1 MSMLYAERSKKLT
14 FEGEINPQ
22 NEKLYKQ
29 FYRAKT
35 MQGLSKGTLLNYT
48 SDLNQWFKYMATE
61 QMDLTADEATEDD
74 IEEFI
79 FYCQQEGNNA
89 NRIKRRLS
97 SISSFYLFLRKK
109 KIVKDNPVD
118 LIDRPKNVKPV
129 VPQVYLTEEQVHAMK
144 KALKEQGNRQ
154 LELYALFSLSTMAR
168 VNAVSSVRW
177 SNLDLENKQVIGV
190 VEKGGK
196 ENENMYFSEE
206 VKSLILAEKKRR
218 EEEGIECDYLF
229 CAKRHGKYDKV
240 SNVTLGLWAK
250 KIGKMIGI
258 EEGLHPHDFRHSG
271 ATLLKNMGMELEEVS
286 KLLNHSGTDVTKK
299 FYIKEDNKKLKAN
312 REKFN
317 L

>member
-1 MSMLYAERSKKLT
+1 MSLYAERSKKLS

-22 NEKLYKQ
+22 NEKLFKQ
-29 FYRAKT
+29 YYRAKT
-35 MQGLSKGTLLNYT
+35 MQGLSQGTLLNYE
-48 SDLNQWFKYMATE
+48 SDLRQWFKFMAKE
-61 QMDLTADEATEDD
+61 QMDLTVEDATEDD

-79 FYCQQEGNNA
+79 FHCQQEGNNA

-97 SISSFYLFLRKK
+97 SISSFYIFLRKK

-129 VPQVYLTEEQVHAMK
+129 VPQVYLTLEQVEQMK
-144 KALKEQGNRQ
+144 KVLKEQDNRQ

-168 VNAVSSVRW
+168 VNAVASVKW
-177 SNLDLENKQVIGV
+177 SNLDLEDCVVTGI

-196 ENENMYFSEE
+196 EHENMLFSEE
-206 VKSLILAEKKRR
+206 VRDLIIAEKARR
-218 EEEGIECDYLF
+218 EELGIECDYLF
-229 CAKRHGKYDKV
+229 YTLHKKGYKRA

-250 KIGKMIGI
+250 KIGRMIDI

-286 KLLNHSGTDVTKK
+286 KLLNHSGVDVTKK
-299 FYIKEDNKKLKAN
+299 FYIKEDNTKLKEN
-312 REKFN
+312 RAKFN
-317 L
+317 I

>member
-1 MSMLYAERSKKLT
+1 MSLYAERSKKLS

-22 NEKLYKQ
+22 NEKLFKQ
-29 FYRAKT
+29 YYRAKT
-35 MQGLSKGTLLNYT
+35 MQGLSKATLLNYE
-48 SDLNQWFKYMATE
+48 SDLKQWFKFMYTN
-61 QMDLTADEATEDD
+61 QDDLTVEDITTEDE

-79 FYCQQEGNNA
+79 FHCQQEGNNA

-97 SISSFYLFLRKK
+97 SISSFFIFLRKK

-129 VPQVYLTEEQVHAMK
+129 VPQVYLTIEQVDLMK
-144 KALKEQGNRQ
+144 KVLKEQDNRQ

-168 VNAVSSVRW
+168 VNAIASVKW
-177 SNLDLENKQVIGV
+177 SNLDLDDCLVTGI

-196 ENENMYFSEE
+196 EHENMMFSEE
-206 VKSLILAEKKRR
+206 VKELILKEKKRR
-218 EEEGIECDYLF
+218 KEAGIECDYLF
-229 CAKRHGKYDKV
+229 YTRHKKGYNRA

-250 KIGKMIGI
+250 KIGRMIGI

-299 FYIKEDNKKLKAN
+299 FYIKEDNRKLKEN
-312 REKFN
+312 RAKFN
-317 L
+317 I